1 MFTFQ
6 AASLLCSRLFN
17 MMSSTIS
24 GTLTAR
30 GFCLSRNSAVCLN
43 NINHRRSIR
52 ARTNFWL
59 SSITGDWGRSFIG
72 RPPFMFIIC
81 EWESIQGKK
90 LENNSCLDWFWLS
103 SWVQPAGWKPK
114 CPQVFSD
121 SQHTGVTR
129 ETTYTRAQ
137 CNRRHKRDD
146 RRTTVFAR
154 NESYLATIKKNK
166 PKKTRERKK
175 SETREDGEM

>member
-81 EWESIQGKK
+81 EWENIQGKK

-103 SWVQPAGWKPK
+103 SWVQPAEWKPK
-114 CPQVFSD
+114 WPQVSSD
-121 SQHTGVTR
+121 SQHTDVPR
-129 ETTYTRAQ
+129 ETTYSHNYRIDSIHDEAKYVTENT
-137 CNRRHKRDD
+137 NRQKE
-146 RRTTVFAR
+146 TSTGC
-154 NESYLATIKKNK
+154 
-166 PKKTRERKK
+166 KKTGIWTEI
-175 SETREDGEM
+175 M

>member
-81 EWESIQGKK
+81 EWENIQGKK
-90 LENNSCLDWFWLS
+90 LENNSCLDWFDWAAEYNL
-103 SWVQPAGWKPK
+103 
-114 CPQVFSD
+114 
-121 SQHTGVTR
+121 
-129 ETTYTRAQ
+129 
-137 CNRRHKRDD
+137 
-146 RRTTVFAR
+146 R
-154 NESYLATIKKNK
+154 NENQNGHKCLVTLNTQMYHGKLHTAITTEL
-166 PKKTRERKK
+166 TRYM
-175 SETREDGEM
+175 TRQNV